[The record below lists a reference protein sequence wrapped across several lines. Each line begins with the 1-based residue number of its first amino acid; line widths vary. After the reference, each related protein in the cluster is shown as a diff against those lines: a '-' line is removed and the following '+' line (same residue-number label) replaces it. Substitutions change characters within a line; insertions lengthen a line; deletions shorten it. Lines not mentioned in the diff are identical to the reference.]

1 MSAVKQRCSDTGLL
15 PCPFCNS
22 VNLTAIRIKGGSIRM
37 IECNECRASGPVD
50 YVRPDQYE
58 ETEVPAKIDERVRS
72 FWNTRIGNATA

>member
-1 MSAVKQRCSDTGLL
+1 
-15 PCPFCNS
+15 
-22 VNLTAIRIKGGSIRM
+22 M